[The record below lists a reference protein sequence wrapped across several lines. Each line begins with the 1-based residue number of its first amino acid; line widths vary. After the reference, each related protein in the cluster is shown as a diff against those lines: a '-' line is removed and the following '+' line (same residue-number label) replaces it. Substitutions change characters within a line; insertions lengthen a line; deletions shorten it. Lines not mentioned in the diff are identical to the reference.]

1 MKYATL
7 LPMICAAMV
16 LAGCAK
22 EQDDPAPPS
31 DGGSG
36 GGGTDP
42 SSITID
48 SDPVVLMRVDGNEV
62 LIPIGAN
69 VTLIM
74 GNDIVPGD
82 PSMGAWTCGLYNS
95 VVDLVLFEMR
105 IGSLTFPGD
114 LPTQEDFVD
123 FLAPGPRGYGY
134 AFGGTQGVSLEWYDS
149 EFNPWRSHCGS
160 ADQTAS
166 DFTITDVVEQGDVVK
181 LRATFA
187 CKLYRCL
194 GGDDER
200 TVTDGVLV
208 LTFRKD

>member
-1 MKYATL
+1 MNYAKL

-22 EQDDPAPPS
+22 EKDDPAPAP
-31 DGGSG
+31 DGGGG

-42 SSITID
+42 ASITIN
-48 SDPVVLMRVDGNEV
+48 SDPVVLMRVDGSEV
-62 LIPIGAN
+62 LIPIGTN
-69 VTLIM
+69 VFPIM
-74 GNDIVPGD
+74 GSDIVPGD
-82 PSMGAWTCGLYNS
+82 SATGAWTCGLFNS

-105 IGSLTFPGD
+105 IGSLAFTGD
-114 LPTQEDFVD
+114 LPGQEEFAA
-123 FLAPGPRGYGY
+123 FFEPGPREYGF
-134 AFGGTQGVSLEWYDS
+134 AFGGSQGVSLEWYDS
-149 EFNPWRSHCGS
+149 SFNPWRSHCGS
-160 ADQTAS
+160 ADQSTS
-166 DFTITDVVEQGDVVK
+166 SFIITDVVDQGDVVK

-200 TVTDGVLV
+200 NVTDGVLV